1 MDADLAAWATG
12 LLTFHLLG
20 LAVAAWA
27 ISQEPG
33 TSNHQQTSPTPS
45 DPPDQGA
52 PPVTKTLLVAAAAA
66 VALVYAG
73 AALFDRTQADSYQA
87 AALRC
92 AQADPSLALPQC
104 EQFKTAA
111 GQDPDQPNPNP
122 DQE

>member
-1 MDADLAAWATG
+1 MDFAAWATA
-12 LLTFHLLG
+12 LIIVHLLG
-20 LAVAAWA
+20 LAAAAWA
-27 ISQEPG
+27 ISREPG
-33 TSNHQQTSPTPS
+33 TSRTSPTPS

-52 PPVTKTLLVAAAAA
+52 PPVTKTLLAVTAVA

-73 AALFDRTQADSYQA
+73 GALFDRMQDDTYQA

-111 GQDPDQPNPNP
+111 GQPAPTTETQN
-122 DQE
+122 QE